1 MSIETYFRCDVRM
14 GAADAAL
21 LAVSG
26 TAELSPLSAFATPQ
40 IQALPYR
47 SADADL

>member
-14 GAADAAL
+14 GTADAARL
-21 LAVSG
+21 VVSG

-40 IQALPYR
+40 TLAAPYR